1 MEEVTTHLE
10 TKQESKTSSG
20 WGGARPGGGRPKGS
34 TNKLKIADFFTPE
47 DITRLVVEAKLLAFG
62 DSETKPDK
70 DMIKFIAEQIFGK
83 AKQTTITED
92 EDGNKLA
99 PLLVKILK
107 DDGGNSN

>member
-1 MEEVTTHLE
+1 MEENTPELE
-10 TKQESKTSSG
+10 TKQESKMSSG

-34 TNKLKIADFFTPE
+34 TSKLKIADFFTPE
-47 DITRLVVEAKLLAFG
+47 EINRLVLEAKTLAFG
-62 DSETKPDK
+62 DGETKPDK

-83 AKQTTITED
+83 AKQTTVTED

-107 DDGGNSN
+107 DGGNNN

>member
-1 MEEVTTHLE
+1 MEEVTTQLE
-10 TKQESKTSSG
+10 TKQESKTSG

-34 TNKLKIADFFTPE
+34 SSKLKIADFFTPE
-47 DITRLVVEAKLLAFG
+47 DITRLVIEAKMLAFG
-62 DSETKPDK
+62 DGETKPDK

-83 AKQTTITED
+83 AKQTTVTED

-107 DDGGNSN
+107 DGGNNN

>member
-1 MEEVTTHLE
+1 MEQSIGEL
-10 TKQESKTSSG
+10 KINQN
-20 WGGARPGGGRPKGS
+20 GGAREGAGRPKGS
-34 TNKLKIADFFTPE
+34 TNKLRATDFFSGE
-47 DITRLVVEAKLLAFG
+47 ERQRLVLEAKMLAFG
-62 DSETKPDK
+62 DGETKPDK
-70 DMIKFIAEQIFGK
+70 DMVKFLFEQLFGK

>member
-1 MEEVTTHLE
+1 MEGITTQLE
-10 TKQESKTSSG
+10 TNQESKSG

-34 TNKLKIADFFTPE
+34 TSKLKIADFFTPE
-47 DITRLVVEAKLLAFG
+47 DITRLVVEAKMLAFG
-62 DSETKPDK
+62 DGESKPDK

-83 AKQTTITED
+83 AKQTTVTED

-107 DDGGNSN
+107 DGGNSN